1 MQEKVLGYLDAV
13 LEDLGRELGAVAGEL
28 QGFVDLLD
36 GSGDLRAVMSGSL
49 ASVPVRR
56 SILRQLLQ
64 GKVADSTLALLSFA
78 VQSGPNADFVS
89 DVAIIADVAAAK
101 RDGKVRLEEGP
112 LGRTAAAERL
122 DGYATAVLANAR
134 ERQLGE
140 VEDEL
145 FRFMRTVDGNAELL
159 EALTT
164 GEVPASVRESVVRD
178 LLSQRATVQSTRMAS
193 YAARIGRPRDYLVL
207 LNGLVERVAREADR
221 RVADVRSAVD
231 LTAGQRRRLAEAI
244 SSYTGYDVEVRLTVR
259 PELLGG
265 FVAYVGDTVLD
276 ASLRK
281 RLDQARDALLAPPAP
296 PPAAGEADG

>member
-101 RDGKVRLEEGP
+101 RDGKVRLVEGP